1 MTAKTTHEWSKE
13 SYLAKSELYAEA
25 MQANSTDWQYGL
37 WSTFLLEML
46 IRASVSATSPAL
58 VADNSDWNNVLYAL
72 GRTPKKGKF
81 VPRTAAITELIAR
94 AEELIPEFTREHA
107 NFCATHFSR
116 RNSELH
122 SGNLPFEGSS
132 SSSWRPHFFAVCD
145 VLLVHCDTTLETLF
159 GAAGAAEAR
168 DDISALNDEAAKS
181 VLGTINAHKVVWTA
195 KSEPDKKT
203 ALHQAATASLRHY
216 GHRVKCPSC
225 TATALVHG
233 KAMGVAKTSTNEDG
247 IVERQTMK
255 PEDFYCIACGLKI
268 TGYSKLLACGL
279 GESYISTSHYDA
291 LEYFSIDVNQLA
303 RSLWEDDNNEY

>member
-1 MTAKTTHEWSKE
+1 MTVKTTHEWSKE
-13 SYLAKSELYAEA
+13 AYLAKSEVYSEA

-46 IRASVSATSPAL
+46 IRASISAISPAL

-72 GRTPKKGKF
+72 GHTPKKAKF

-94 AEELIPEFTREHA
+94 TEELVPAFTREHA

-122 SGNLPFEGSS
+122 SGNLPFDGSS

-145 VLLVHCDTTLETLF
+145 VLLVHCGATLESLF
-159 GAAGAAEAR
+159 GATGAAEAR
-168 DDISALNDEAAKS
+168 DDISALSDEAAKS
-181 VLGTINAHKVVWTA
+181 VLGTINAHKVVWSA
-195 KSEPDKKT
+195 KSEAEKKA
-203 ALHQAATASLRHY
+203 ALDQAAATSLRHY
-216 GHRVKCPSC
+216 GHRVQCPSC
-225 TATALVHG
+225 TATALVQG
-233 KAMGVAKTSTNEDG
+233 KAMGVAKTSADEDG
-247 IVERQTMK
+247 IVERQAMK
-255 PEDFYCIACGLKI
+255 PEDFYCVACGLKI

-291 LEYFSIDVNQLA
+291 VEYFGIDVDKLA
-303 RSLWEDDNNEY
+303 RSMWEDDNNEY